1 MLEPFDGGGSLQPL
15 TPALSLKGRGGE
27 EPIHEQRS

>member
-1 MLEPFDGGGSLQPL
+1 MLDPLDGGGFVQPL